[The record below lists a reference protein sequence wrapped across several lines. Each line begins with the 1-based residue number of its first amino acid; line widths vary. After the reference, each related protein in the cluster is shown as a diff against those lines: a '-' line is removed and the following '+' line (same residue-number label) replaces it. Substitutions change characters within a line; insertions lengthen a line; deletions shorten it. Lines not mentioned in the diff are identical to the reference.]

1 MWTHQDHSEKNL
13 NDAETT
19 VAFNIFCLPKNL
31 LPGYTSIKTE
41 PAYNTLTHI
50 HVNVCIISMKLQVD
64 VIHEYIQ

>member
-41 PAYNTLTHI
+41 PAYNEVT
-50 HVNVCIISMKLQVD
+50 S
-64 VIHEYIQ
+64 